1 MTLSELRP
9 GQVAVVTG
17 YGAEG
22 EGLDSATTRQ
32 YRAKLLALGLT
43 RGAKVRF
50 IHEAPLGDPIEIEVR
65 GFHLSLR
72 KAEASVLNVRQIIV

>member
-1 MTLSELRP
+1 MTLSELKP

-22 EGLDSATTRQ
+22 DVDSATARR

-72 KAEASVLNVRQIIV
+72 KDEASVLNVRQIVV